1 MNLHTDEI
9 TYIET
14 IEKLELYRC
23 IQDIMDRL
31 ESFDINEAK
40 ADHETA
46 ITWLAQLQFIKESTD
61 QMKDLKEV
69 LLTQSISELNG
80 YTDSME
86 EKLKKYF

>member
-23 IQDIMDRL
+23 IQDIIDRL
-31 ESFDINEAK
+31 EGFDINEVK
-40 ADHETA
+40 EDHERA
-46 ITWLAQLQFIKESTD
+46 VVWLAQLQFIKENTD

-69 LLTQSISELNG
+69 LLTQIISELNG

>member
-14 IEKLELYRC
+14 IEKLELYHC
-23 IQDIMDRL
+23 IQDIIDRL
-31 ESFDINEAK
+31 EGFDINEAT
-40 ADHETA
+40 ADHERA
-46 ITWLAQLQFIKESTD
+46 VVWLAQLQIIKENTD

>member
-23 IQDIMDRL
+23 IQDIIDRL
-31 ESFDINEAK
+31 EDFDINEVST
-40 ADHETA
+40 DQETA
-46 ITWLAQLQFIKESTD
+46 ITWLAQVQIIKENTD